1 MNVNRR
7 HLLTGSIGALA
18 VALTASACA
27 SKDGGGDGSGSGKKV
42 GIAMPTKTSERWI
55 LDGNNL
61 KESFEKEGYKVTLQY
76 ANDVAADQVSQVET
90 MVGQNVDVLVIA
102 AIDNKSLSGVLAQ
115 AKDQDITVI
124 AYDRLILDTP
134 DVDYYASFDNTK
146 VGTLQGT
153 YIVEALG
160 LDKGEAGPFN
170 IELFAGALTDNNTQY
185 FFGGAWA
192 VLEPYVTGGQLVVQ
206 SGQVSLEQIA
216 TENWDGA
223 VAQDRMDNLL
233 SNFYTGGKIVDA
245 VLSPYDGISRG
256 IIASLQGGG
265 YTEMPVVTGQDAE
278 VESVKYI
285 IDGLQS
291 MTVYKDTR
299 ELAKTTVDMVVAV
312 LDGKDPKVNDTKTYN
327 NGDHVIPA
335 YLLDPV
341 TVDVNNYQ
349 EVLVD
354 SGYIDEKDLA

>member
-7 HLLTGSIGALA
+7 HLMTGTIGAAA
-18 VALTASACA
+18 VAMIASACA
-27 SKDGGGDGSGSGKKV
+27 SEDGGSDGSGSGKKV
-42 GIAMPTKTSERWI
+42 GISMPTKTSERWI
-55 LDGNNL
+55 LDGDNL
-61 KESFEKEGYKVTLQY
+61 KASFEDEGYEVSLQY
-76 ANDVAADQVSQVET
+76 ANDVAADQVSQIET

-115 AKDQDITVI
+115 AKGQDITVI

-153 YIVEALG
+153 YIVET
-160 LDKGEAGPFN
+160 LDLANQAGPFN

-192 VLEPYVTGGQLVVQ
+192 VLEPFVTEGKLVVK
-206 SGQVSLEQIA
+206 SGQTTLEQIA

-223 VAQDRMDNLL
+223 VAQERMDNIL
-233 SNFYTGGKIVDA
+233 SNFYNDGSKVDA

-256 IIASLQGGG
+256 IIASLEGND
-265 YTEMPVVTGQDAE
+265 YTTLPVVTGQDAE

-285 IDGLQS
+285 IEGKQS

-299 ELAKTTVDMVVAV
+299 ELAATTVDMVVAV
-312 LDGKDPKVNDTKTYN
+312 LDGKDPEVNDTETYD
-327 NGDHVIPA
+327 NGDHVVPA
-335 YLLDPV
+335 YLLEPV
-341 TVDVNNYQ
+341 SVDVNNYQ
-349 EVLVD
+349 EVVVD
-354 SGYIDEKDLA
+354 SGYIDAADLA

>member
-7 HLLTGSIGALA
+7 HLMTGTIGAAA
-18 VALTASACA
+18 VAMVASACA
-27 SKDGGGDGSGSGKKV
+27 SEDGGGDGSGGKKV

-55 LDGNNL
+55 LDGDNL
-61 KESFEKEGYKVTLQY
+61 KTSFEEEGYEVTLQY
-76 ANDVAADQVSQVET
+76 SNDVAADQVSAIET

-134 DVDYYASFDNTK
+134 DIDYYASFDNTK

-153 YIVEALG
+153 YIVEALD
-160 LDKGEAGPFN
+160 LANQAGPFN

-185 FFGGAWA
+185 FFNGAWEI
-192 VLEPYVTGGQLVVQ
+192 LEPYVTGGQLVVK
-206 SGQVSLEQIA
+206 SGQTTLEQIA

-223 VAQDRMDNLL
+223 VAQERMDNIL
-233 SNFYTGGKIVDA
+233 SNFYNDGSKVDA
-245 VLSPYDGISRG
+245 ILAPYDGISRG
-256 IIASLQGGG
+256 IIASLQGNG
-265 YTEMPVVTGQDAE
+265 YTTMPVVTGQDAE

-299 ELAKTTVDMVVAV
+299 ALAATTVDMVVAV
-312 LDGKDPKVNDTKTYN
+312 LDGKEPDVNDTETYD
-327 NGDHVIPA
+327 NGNKVVPA

-341 TVDVNNYQ
+341 SVDVNNYQ
-349 EVLVD
+349 EIVVD
-354 SGYIDEKDLA
+354 SGYIDASELG

>member
-7 HLLTGSIGALA
+7 HLLTGTIGAAA
-18 VALTASACA
+18 VAMAASACA
-27 SKDGGGDGSGSGKKV
+27 SEDSGDGSGSGKKV

-55 LDGNNL
+55 LDGDNL
-61 KESFEKEGYKVTLQY
+61 KKSFEDEGYEVTLQY
-76 ANDVAADQVSQVET
+76 SNDVAADQVSAIET

-153 YIVEALG
+153 YIVEALD
-160 LDKGEAGPFN
+160 LANQAGPFN
-170 IELFAGALTDNNTQY
+170 LELFAGALTDNNTKY
-185 FFGGAWA
+185 FFQGAWD
-192 VLEPYVTGGQLVVQ
+192 VLEPFVTEGKLVIP
-206 SGQVSLEQIA
+206 SGQVELEQIA

-223 VAQDRMDNLL
+223 VAQERMDNIL
-233 SNFYTGGKIVDA
+233 SNFYQGGAQVQA

-256 IIASLQGGG
+256 IIASLQGNG
-265 YTEMPVVTGQDAE
+265 YTTMPVITGQDAE

-299 ELAKTTVDMVVAV
+299 ELAATTVDMVVAV
-312 LDGKDPKVNDTKTYN
+312 LDGNEPEINDDTTYDNGNKV
-327 NGDHVIPA
+327 VPA
-335 YLLDPV
+335 YLLEPV
-341 TVDVNNYQ
+341 SVDVNNYQ
-349 EVLVD
+349 EVVVD
-354 SGYIDEKDLA
+354 SGYIDEADLA

>member
-7 HLLTGSIGALA
+7 HLLTGTIGAAA
-18 VALTASACA
+18 VAMAASACA
-27 SKDGGGDGSGSGKKV
+27 SEDSGDGSGSGKKV

-55 LDGNNL
+55 LDGDNL
-61 KESFEKEGYKVTLQY
+61 KKSFEDEGYEVTLQY
-76 ANDVAADQVSQVET
+76 SNDVAADQVSAIET

-153 YIVEALG
+153 YIVEALD
-160 LDKGEAGPFN
+160 LANQAGPFN
-170 IELFAGALTDNNTQY
+170 LELFAGALTDNNTKY
-185 FFGGAWA
+185 FFQGAWD
-192 VLEPYVTGGQLVVQ
+192 VLKPFVDEGKLVIP
-206 SGQVSLEQIA
+206 SGQVELDQIA

-223 VAQDRMDNLL
+223 VAQERMDNIL
-233 SNFYTGGKIVDA
+233 SNFYQGGAQVQA

-256 IIASLQGGG
+256 IIASLQGNG
-265 YTEMPVVTGQDAE
+265 YTTMPVITGQDAE

-299 ELAKTTVDMVVAV
+299 ELAATTVDMVVAV
-312 LDGKDPKVNDTKTYN
+312 LDGNEPEINDDTTYDNGNKV
-327 NGDHVIPA
+327 VPA
-335 YLLDPV
+335 YLLEPV
-341 TVDVNNYQ
+341 SVDVNNYQ
-349 EVLVD
+349 EVVVD
-354 SGYIDEKDLA
+354 SGYIDEADLA

>member
-7 HLLTGSIGALA
+7 HLLTGSIGAAA

-27 SKDGGGDGSGSGKKV
+27 SEDGGGDGSGKKV
-42 GIAMPTKTSERWI
+42 GISMPTKTSERWI
-55 LDGNNL
+55 LDGDNL
-61 KESFEKEGYKVTLQY
+61 KSSFEDEGYEVTLQY
-76 ANDVAADQVSQVET
+76 ANDVAADQVSQIET

-153 YIVEALG
+153 FIAEALE
-160 LDKGEAGPFN
+160 LETAPGPFN

-185 FFGGAWA
+185 FFNGAWA
-192 VLEPYVTGGQLVVQ
+192 VLEPYVSQGKLVVK
-206 SGQVSLEQIA
+206 SGQTTLEQIA

-223 VAQDRMDNLL
+223 VAQERMDNIL
-233 SNFYTGGKIVDA
+233 SNFYNDGSIVDA

-256 IIASLQGGG
+256 IIASLQGNG
-265 YTEMPVVTGQDAE
+265 YTTMPVITGQDAE
-278 VESVKYI
+278 LESVKYI

-299 ELAKTTVDMVVAV
+299 ELAATTVDMVVAV
-312 LDGKDPKVNDTKTYN
+312 LDGKKPEINDDTTYDNGVKV
-327 NGDHVIPA
+327 VPA
-335 YLLDPV
+335 YLLEPV
-341 TVDVNNYQ
+341 SVDINNYQ
-349 EVLVD
+349 EVVVD
-354 SGYIDEKDLA
+354 SGYINEDDLA

>member
-7 HLLTGSIGALA
+7 HLLTGSIGAAA

-27 SKDGGGDGSGSGKKV
+27 SEDGGGDGSGKKV
-42 GIAMPTKTSERWI
+42 GISMPTKTSERWI
-55 LDGNNL
+55 LDGDNL
-61 KESFEKEGYKVTLQY
+61 KSSFEDEGYEVTLQY
-76 ANDVAADQVSQVET
+76 ANDVAADQVSQIET

-153 YIVEALG
+153 FIAEALE
-160 LDKGEAGPFN
+160 LETAPGPFN

-185 FFGGAWA
+185 FFNGAWA
-192 VLEPYVTGGQLVVQ
+192 VLEPYVSQGKLVVK
-206 SGQVSLEQIA
+206 SGQTTLEQIA

-223 VAQDRMDNLL
+223 VAQERMDNIL
-233 SNFYTGGKIVDA
+233 SNFYNDGSIVDA

-256 IIASLQGGG
+256 IIASLQGNG
-265 YTEMPVVTGQDAE
+265 YTTMPVITGQDAE
-278 VESVKYI
+278 LESVKYI

-299 ELAKTTVDMVVAV
+299 ELAATTVDMVVAV
-312 LDGKDPKVNDTKTYN
+312 LDGKKPDINDNTTYDNGVKV
-327 NGDHVIPA
+327 VPA
-335 YLLDPV
+335 HLLEPV
-341 TVDVNNYQ
+341 SVDINNYQ
-349 EVLVD
+349 EVVVD
-354 SGYIDEKDLA
+354 SGYINEDDLA

>member
-7 HLLTGSIGALA
+7 HLLTGTIGAAA
-18 VALTASACA
+18 VAMAASACA
-27 SKDGGGDGSGSGKKV
+27 SEDSGDGSGAGKKV

-55 LDGNNL
+55 LDGDNL
-61 KESFEKEGYKVTLQY
+61 KTSFEEEGYEVTLQY
-76 ANDVAADQVSQVET
+76 SNDVAADQVSAIET

-153 YIVEALG
+153 YIVEALD
-160 LDKGEAGPFN
+160 LANQAGPFN
-170 IELFAGALTDNNTQY
+170 LELFAGALTDNNTKY
-185 FFGGAWA
+185 FFQGAWD
-192 VLEPYVTGGQLVVQ
+192 VLKPFVDEGKLVIP
-206 SGQVSLEQIA
+206 SGQVELDQIA

-223 VAQDRMDNLL
+223 VAQERMDNIL
-233 SNFYTGGKIVDA
+233 SNFYQGGAQVQA

-256 IIASLQGGG
+256 IIASLQGNG
-265 YTEMPVVTGQDAE
+265 YTTMPVITGQDAE

-299 ELAKTTVDMVVAV
+299 ELAATTVDMVVAV
-312 LDGKDPKVNDTKTYN
+312 LDGKDPEINDDTTYDNGNKV
-327 NGDHVIPA
+327 VPA
-335 YLLDPV
+335 YLLEPV
-341 TVDVNNYQ
+341 SVDVNNYQ
-349 EVLVD
+349 EIVVD
-354 SGYIDEKDLA
+354 SGYIDEADLA

>member
-7 HLLTGSIGALA
+7 HLMTGTIGAAA
-18 VALTASACA
+18 VAMIASACA
-27 SKDGGGDGSGSGKKV
+27 SEDEGGGSGSGKKV

-55 LDGNNL
+55 LDGDNL
-61 KESFEKEGYKVTLQY
+61 KASFEDEGYEVTLQY
-76 ANDVAADQVSQVET
+76 ANDVAADQVSQIET

-153 YIVEALG
+153 YLVEALD
-160 LDKGEAGPFN
+160 LANQAGPFN
-170 IELFAGALTDNNTQY
+170 IELFAGALTDNNAPY
-185 FFGGAWA
+185 FFNGAWA
-192 VLEPYVTGGQLVVQ
+192 VLEPFVTEGKLVVK
-206 SGQVSLEQIA
+206 SGQTTLEQVA

-223 VAQDRMDNLL
+223 IAQERMDNIL
-233 SNFYTGGKIVDA
+233 SNFYNDGSVVDA
-245 VLSPYDGISRG
+245 VLSPFDGISRG
-256 IIASLQGGG
+256 IIASLQGSG
-265 YTEMPVVTGQDAE
+265 YTTMPVITGQDAE
-278 VESVKYI
+278 LESVKYI
-285 IDGLQS
+285 ISGLQA

-299 ELAKTTVDMVVAV
+299 LLADTTVDMVLAV
-312 LDGKDPKVNDTKTYN
+312 LDGKTPDINDEDTYD

-335 YLLDPV
+335 FLLEPV
-341 TVDVNNYQ
+341 SVDVTNY
-349 EVLVD
+349 EVELID
-354 SGYIDEKDLA
+354 SGYIDAADLG

>member
-7 HLLTGSIGALA
+7 HLLTGTIGAAAAA
-18 VALTASACA
+18 VAMAASACA
-27 SKDGGGDGSGSGKKV
+27 SEDSGDGGSGKKV

-55 LDGNNL
+55 LDGDNL
-61 KESFEKEGYKVTLQY
+61 KASFEEEGYTVSLQY
-76 ANDVAADQVSQVET
+76 ANDEPDEQVSQIET
-90 MVGQNVDVLVIA
+90 MVGQNVNVLVIA

-153 YIVEALG
+153 YIVEK
-160 LDKGEAGPFN
+160 LDLANQAGPFN
-170 IELFAGALTDNNTQY
+170 IELFAGALTDNNTKY
-185 FFGGAWA
+185 FFQGAWD
-192 VLEPYVTGGQLVVQ
+192 VLSPFVTEGKLVIP
-206 SGQVSLEQIA
+206 SGQNTLEQIA

-223 VAQDRMDNLL
+223 VAQERMDNIL
-233 SNFYTGGKIVDA
+233 SNFYQGGTQVDA

-256 IIASLQGGG
+256 IIASLEGNG
-265 YTEMPVVTGQDAE
+265 YTTLPVVTGQDAE

-285 IDGLQS
+285 IDGRQS

-299 ELAKTTVDMVVAV
+299 ELAATTVDMVVAV
-312 LDGKDPKVNDTKTYN
+312 LDGNDPEVNDETTYD
-327 NGDHVIPA
+327 NGVKVVPA
-335 YLLDPV
+335 YLLEPV
-341 TVDVNNYQ
+341 SVDVNNYQ
-349 EVLVD
+349 EVVVD
-354 SGYIDEKDLA
+354 SGYIDAGDL

>member
-7 HLLTGSIGALA
+7 HLMTGTIGAAA
-18 VALTASACA
+18 VAMVASACA
-27 SKDGGGDGSGSGKKV
+27 SEDGGGDGSGGKKV

-61 KESFEKEGYKVTLQY
+61 KSSFEDAGYEVTLQY
-76 ANDVAADQVSQVET
+76 SNDVAADQVSAIET
-90 MVGQNVDVLVIA
+90 MVGQNVNVLVIA

-115 AKDQDITVI
+115 AKGQDITVI

-153 YIVEALG
+153 YIAEALA
-160 LDKGEAGPFN
+160 LETAPGPFN
-170 IELFAGALTDNNTQY
+170 IELFAGALTDNNTKY
-185 FFGGAWA
+185 FFDGAWA
-192 VLEPYVTGGQLVVQ
+192 VLEPYVTAGKLVVK
-206 SGQVSLEQIA
+206 SGQTSLEQIA

-223 VAQDRMDNLL
+223 VAQERMDNIL
-233 SNFYTGGKIVDA
+233 SNFYNDGSKVDV
-245 VLSPYDGISRG
+245 VLAPYDGISRG
-256 IIASLQGGG
+256 IIASLQGNG
-265 YTEMPVVTGQDAE
+265 YTEMPVITGQDAE

-299 ELAKTTVDMVVAV
+299 ELAATTVDMVVAV
-312 LDGKDPKVNDTKTYN
+312 LDGKDPEVNDTETYD
-327 NGDHVIPA
+327 NGNKVVPA
-335 YLLDPV
+335 YLLEPV
-341 TVDVNNYQ
+341 SVDKTNYQ
-349 EVLVD
+349 EILVD
-354 SGYIDEKDLA
+354 SGYIDAKELG

>member
-7 HLLTGSIGALA
+7 HLLTGTIGAAA
-18 VALTASACA
+18 VAMVASACA
-27 SKDGGGDGSGSGKKV
+27 SEDGGDGSGSGKKV

-55 LDGNNL
+55 LDGDNL
-61 KESFEKEGYKVTLQY
+61 KKSFEEEGYEVTLQY
-76 ANDVAADQVSQVET
+76 ANDEPDEQVSQIET

-115 AKDQDITVI
+115 AKEQDITVI

-153 YIVEALG
+153 YIVEALD
-160 LDKGEAGPFN
+160 LANQAGPFN
-170 IELFAGALTDNNTQY
+170 LELFAGALTDNNTKY
-185 FFGGAWA
+185 FFQGAWE
-192 VLEPYVTGGQLVVQ
+192 VLQPYVDEGKLVIP
-206 SGQVSLEQIA
+206 SGQTELEQIA

-223 VAQDRMDNLL
+223 VAQERMDNIL
-233 SNFYTGGKIVDA
+233 SNFYQGGNQVQA

-256 IIASLQGGG
+256 IIASLEGNG
-265 YTEMPVVTGQDAE
+265 YTTLPVVTGQDAE

-285 IDGLQS
+285 IDGKQS

-299 ELAKTTVDMVVAV
+299 ELAATTVDMVVAV
-312 LDGKDPKVNDTKTYN
+312 LDGNEPEVNDDSTYD
-327 NGDHVIPA
+327 NGVKVVPA
-335 YLLDPV
+335 YLLEPV
-341 TVDVNNYQ
+341 SVDVNNYQ
-349 EVLVD
+349 EVVVD
-354 SGYIDEKDLA
+354 SGYIDAEDLA

>member
-7 HLLTGSIGALA
+7 HLLTGTIGAAA

-27 SKDGGGDGSGSGKKV
+27 SEDGGGDGSGKKV
-42 GIAMPTKTSERWI
+42 GISMPTKTSERWI
-55 LDGNNL
+55 LDGDNL
-61 KESFEKEGYKVTLQY
+61 KKSFEDEGYEVTLQY
-76 ANDVAADQVSQVET
+76 ANDVAADQVSQIET
-90 MVGQNVDVLVIA
+90 MVGQNVNVLVIA

-153 YIVEALG
+153 YIVEALA
-160 LDKGEAGPFN
+160 LDTEAGPFN

-185 FFGGAWA
+185 FFNGAWA
-192 VLEPYVTGGQLVVQ
+192 VLEPYVTDGKLVVK
-206 SGQVSLEQIA
+206 SGQTTLEQIA

-223 VAQDRMDNLL
+223 VAQERMDNIL
-233 SNFYTGGKIVDA
+233 SNFYNDGSIVDA

-256 IIASLQGGG
+256 IIASLQGSG
-265 YTEMPVVTGQDAE
+265 YTTMPVITGQDAE
-278 VESVKYI
+278 LESVKYI

-299 ELAKTTVDMVVAV
+299 ELAATTVDMVVAV
-312 LDGKDPKVNDTKTYN
+312 LDGKDPEVNDEETYD
-327 NGDHVIPA
+327 NGVKVVPA
-335 YLLDPV
+335 YLLEPV
-341 TVDVNNYQ
+341 SVDINNYQ
-349 EVLVD
+349 EELVD
-354 SGYIDEKDLA
+354 SGYINADDLA